1 MTAETRAGVG
11 RSAQQRRQDGG
22 AHHGRQ
28 ARDGG
33 AHPGPQADEA
43 TYPGRPLFD
52 AVPAHLPRGRD
63 LLVALDIDGTLLGY
77 GGDVSP
83 AVRRAVSDVVESGAH
98 VVLSTG
104 RSVISVM
111 PVLEQLGLQHGW
123 AVCSNGSV
131 TVQLDPA
138 APQGYELAE
147 VITFDP
153 DPPLRTLRQ
162 YVPDGLFAAE
172 DLGQGFKVT
181 APFPPGELSGV
192 VRVVDFEHLC
202 AEPASRLT
210 LRAPDL
216 GKDEFHNVVERTGLH
231 GVSYAVGWTSWL
243 DINPEGVSKA
253 SALEQV
259 RTHLGVDPGA
269 SVAAGD
275 GRNDIEMLGWAGF
288 SVAMA
293 GADQETIAAAD
304 VTAHGVDRDGLVPVL
319 QGLASG

>member
-1 MTAETRAGVG
+1 MTYG
-11 RSAQQRRQDGG
+11 GG
-22 AHHGRQ
+22 AHPGQ
-28 ARDGG
+28 VGYDGG
-33 AHPGPQADEA
+33 AHPGQPARHGS
-43 TYPGRPLFD
+43 TPGRPLFE
-52 AVPAHLPRGRD
+52 AVPTHLPRGGE

-77 GGDVSP
+77 GGEVSP
-83 AVRRAVSDVVESGAH
+83 AVRRAVADVVDSGAH

-104 RSVISVM
+104 RSVVSVM
-111 PVLEQLGLQHGW
+111 PVAEQLGLQRGW
-123 AVCSNGSV
+123 GVCSNGSV

-138 APQGYELAE
+138 APKGYELAE

-153 DPPLRTLRQ
+153 EPPLRSLRR

-181 APFPPGELSGV
+181 APFPPGELSGTV
-192 VRVVDFEHLC
+192 QVVDFEELC
-202 AEPASRLT
+202 AAPASRLT

-216 GKDEFHNVVERTGLH
+216 DQDEFHDVVERTGLH

-259 RTHLGVDPGA
+259 RAHLGVAAGA

-293 GADQETIAAAD
+293 GADKETVAAAD

-319 QGLASG
+319 QGIASRE